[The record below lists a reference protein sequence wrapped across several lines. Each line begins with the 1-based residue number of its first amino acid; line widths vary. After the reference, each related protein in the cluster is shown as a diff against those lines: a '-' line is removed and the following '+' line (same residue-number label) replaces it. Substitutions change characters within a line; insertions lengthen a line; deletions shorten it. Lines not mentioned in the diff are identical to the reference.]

1 MDELFDDIDKKR
13 SGFEETEEDVQTADH
28 SGTVRDTEPG
38 KDLFMTEN
46 LDMGNEDP
54 DEEELGIISADEEF
68 ETDKKGRKTVR
79 DRMGKQIKRFRLWMR
94 RIPCPDWWRYIQEH
108 VGPLV
113 SVLFLAVLVT
123 AGFTFMAMRNCSR
136 IPR

>member
-13 SGFEETEEDVQTADH
+13 SGLEETEGDVQTADH
-28 SGTVRDTEPG
+28 SETVRGTEPG

-79 DRMGKQIKRFRLWMR
+79 DRIGKQIKRFRL
-94 RIPCPDWWRYIQEH
+94 
-108 VGPLV
+108 
-113 SVLFLAVLVT
+113 
-123 AGFTFMAMRNCSR
+123 
-136 IPR
+136 